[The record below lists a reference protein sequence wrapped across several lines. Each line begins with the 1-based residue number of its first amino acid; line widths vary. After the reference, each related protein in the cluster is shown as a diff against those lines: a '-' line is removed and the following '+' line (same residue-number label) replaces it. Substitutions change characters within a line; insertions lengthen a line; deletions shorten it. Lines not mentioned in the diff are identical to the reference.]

1 MKKNNNKLYG
11 YQTTNRAKH
20 NLKVHQNFLQEHFWK
35 EKTFWTDGYF
45 VCTIGEAN
53 PDTIRNYIKNQG

>member
-1 MKKNNNKLYG
+1 MKKNNQKLYG

-20 NLKVHQNFLQEHFWK
+20 NLIWK

-45 VCTIGEAN
+45 VCSIGEAN
-53 PDTIRNYIKNQG
+53 PETLRKYIQNQG